1 VSATPAQV
9 RNARCLGRLM
19 AGPAQ
24 GPPGS
29 PATPPS
35 AGSRPARPQSYVLDG
50 PRLRRLRRQH
60 GWSQEELADRAGIS
74 VTTVAKLERQ
84 PHPSCRG
91 RTLARLAAA
100 LGERPAAFILTS

>member
-1 VSATPAQV
+1 
-9 RNARCLGRLM
+9 M

-24 GPPGS
+24 GPPGP

-35 AGSRPARPQSYVLDG
+35 AGSRPARPQSYILDG

-60 GWSQEELADRAGIS
+60 GWSQEKLADRAGIS